1 VNRPYHIPVLA
12 EEVISLLQPHPGQI
26 FVDGTL
32 GGGGHASRI
41 AEHLQPGGTLVVID
55 QDPTALEA
63 GQAALSALH
72 LTIIPIHGNFRNM
85 RSLLD
90 AHGIGKVSGI
100 LLDLGVSSH
109 QLDAGER
116 GFSFRMDARLD
127 MRMDPTQGETAG
139 EWLERASEAEITR
152 VLWDYGEERWAAR
165 IAKFI
170 IEQRQRSPIATT
182 KQLAD
187 LVSAAIPKK
196 AQPRDIHPATRAFQG
211 IRIHIND
218 ELGALQTALQEGIDC
233 LAAGGRIGVI
243 SYHSLEDRMVK
254 QAFVRLTGRCQCPPG
269 LPICQC
275 NAKAVVTL
283 VTRKSVVPGEAE
295 IKANPRSRSARL
307 RVAEKL
313 LA

>member
-1 VNRPYHIPVLA
+1 MNRPYHIPVLA
-12 EEVISLLQPHPGQI
+12 EEVISLLQPRSGQI

-41 AEHLQPGGTLVVID
+41 GAHLQPGGTLVVID
-55 QDPTALEA
+55 QDPAALEA
-63 GQAALSALH
+63 GQAALSVLH

-85 RSLLD
+85 ASLLD
-90 AHGIGKVSGI
+90 AHSIGKVSGI

-116 GFSFRMDARLD
+116 GFSFRADARLD

-139 EWLERASEAEITR
+139 EWLERADEAEIAR
-152 VLWDYGEERWAAR
+152 VLWEYAEERWAAR

-170 IEQRQRSPIATT
+170 VEQRQRRPIETT

-196 AQPRDIHPATRAFQG
+196 AQPRDIHPATRVFQG

-218 ELGALQTALQEGIDC
+218 ELGALQSVLEDGIGC

-243 SYHSLEDRMVK
+243 AYHSLEDRIVK
-254 QAFVRLTGRCQCPPG
+254 QTFVRLTGRCQCPPG

-275 NAKAVVTL
+275 DPKAIVAL
-283 VTRKSVVPGEAE
+283 VTRKPVIPGEAE
-295 IKANPRSRSARL
+295 IKANPRARSAHL

-313 LA
+313 ES